1 MADKSYIGYKAAP
14 AIDWG
19 KLTSEFSQGLM
30 EIGARRG
37 VQDMYFDKLS
47 RDNMDAVRDT
57 EDFQSQDVNTL
68 VSGAVTQGVNNS
80 YEMNKLVKSGK
91 LNHNEYRNFM
101 NNASSSWTEF
111 SKTMKTIDQTI
122 QTGLERQQVGED
134 GNPLGS
140 QYEQDLIEWRT
151 KLLDLKNKTIYQ
163 DPKLGKYFLAEL
175 NDEGIIGDPNNL
187 QEMRNLN
194 KQMNINDNFFN
205 FNKLVK
211 DRSSSLGEVTIGEM
225 AEVDGKDIYVTEK
238 GRVLNE
244 DLPNAISR
252 TQAYIRSNPR
262 LIYNTLKQSDDRYQ
276 SFFNEEDYNNKM
288 NDLVEIENGA
298 RQVRGEDI
306 LEEGSKDYEDF
317 MTDNDKF
324 LVENITDAQGVF
336 QPNPNAEQRSA
347 LNAVVESTFMSNL
360 GYSRV
365 EAKPSTKG
373 KGKGSG
379 SGSGSGMSQGDANVL
394 YKQLRNAW
402 DKIETDPV
410 QAAVTFTSQAV
421 DGSEFMV
428 KDGYL
433 YKLIVENKWN
443 KKEGRSVRT
452 EKTVGPI
459 KNMQDISTSFFGAT
473 GAKGAGKANTLYQNA
488 EKKSGKE
495 PAVMAMMEEQTEEI
509 PADQMASNQGG
520 NFLQRLARSGRDFL
534 SGGDNQN
541 IS

>member
-252 TQAYIRSNPR
+252 TQAYIKSNPR

-347 LNAVVESTFMSNL
+347 LNEVVESTFMSNL

-365 EAKPSTKG
+365 EAKPSTKN
-373 KGKGSG
+373 KGKG

-402 DKIETDPV
+402 DQIETDPV
-410 QAAVTFTSQAV
+410 QAAVTFTNQAV
-421 DGSEFMV
+421 DGSEFKV

-433 YKLIVENKWN
+433 YKLAVENIWN
-443 KKEGRSVRT
+443 KQEGRSVRT
-452 EKTVGPI
+452 EREIGPI

-488 EKKSGKE
+488 EKSSGKE

>member
-30 EIGARRG
+30 EIGGRRG

-175 NDEGIIGDPNNL
+175 NDEGVIGDPNNL

-225 AEVDGKDIYVTEK
+225 TEVDGKDMYVTEK

-244 DLPNAISR
+244 GLPDAISR

-262 LIYNTLKQSDDRYQ
+262 LTYNTLKQSDDRYQ

-298 RQVRGEDI
+298 RKVRGEDF
-306 LEEGSKDYEDF
+306 LNDKDLEDF
-317 MTDNDKF
+317 RIDNARF

-347 LNAVVESTFMSNL
+347 LDEVVESTFMSSL

-365 EAKPSTKG
+365 EAKPPKPKAPKSKTPKEEGQVNYDLYETLYDAIKKG
-373 KGKGSG
+373 DSESLNIRKTSEAKELRFEVREDGFIDVYDMSENFVGDPNNKLVFEKKSLTDLVPYFYGKS
-379 SGSGSGMSQGDANVL
+379 
-394 YKQLRNAW
+394 
-402 DKIETDPV
+402 
-410 QAAVTFTSQAV
+410 
-421 DGSEFMV
+421 
-428 KDGYL
+428 
-433 YKLIVENKWN
+433 
-443 KKEGRSVRT
+443 
-452 EKTVGPI
+452 
-459 KNMQDISTSFFGAT
+459 GAT
-473 GAKGAGKANTLYQNA
+473 GGTKPEATYNEERDAFYKATGKP
-488 EKKSGKE
+488 EI
-495 PAVMAMMEEQTEEI
+495 AMMEEQTEEM

>member
-30 EIGARRG
+30 EIGGRRG

-175 NDEGIIGDPNNL
+175 NDEGVIGDPNNL

-225 AEVDGKDIYVTEK
+225 TEVDGKDMYVTEK

-244 DLPNAISR
+244 GLPDAISR

-262 LIYNTLKQSDDRYQ
+262 LTYNTLKQSDDRYQ

-288 NDLVEIENGA
+288 NDLLEIENGA
-298 RQVRGEDI
+298 RKVRGEDF
-306 LEEGSKDYEDF
+306 LNDEDLEDF
-317 MTDNDKF
+317 RIDNDRF

-347 LNAVVESTFMSNL
+347 LDEVVESTFMSSL
-360 GYSRV
+360 GYSKM
-365 EAKPSTKG
+365 EAKPSNKTKG
-373 KGKGSG
+373 KGSN
-379 SGSGSGMSQGDANVL
+379 SGSGMSQGDANVL

-402 DKIETDPV
+402 DKIETDPA
-410 QAAVTFTSQAV
+410 QAAVTFTNQAV

-428 KDGYL
+428 KGGYL
-433 YKLIVENKWN
+433 YKLIVERKYDS
-443 KKEGRSVRT
+443 KEGKDVRI
-452 EKTVGPI
+452 EREVGPI

-488 EKKSGKE
+488 EKSSGKE
-495 PAVMAMMEEQTEEI
+495 PAVMAMMEQQTEEM

>member
-211 DRSSSLGEVTIGEM
+211 DRSDGIASYEEALVEDIET
-225 AEVDGKDIYVTEK
+225 VDGKVRNNIYMTER
-238 GRVLNE
+238 GEVMNPGVP
-244 DLPNAISR
+244 DAISR

-288 NDLVEIENGA
+288 NDLVEIENGS

-306 LEEGSKDYEDF
+306 LEKGSKDYEDF

-373 KGKGSG
+373 KGKGKGNGKDDVVNFDLYETLYTAISDG
-379 SGSGSGMSQGDANVL
+379 DSDILNNRKTSEAKDLRFEVTLDGIDVYDMSENTVGDPKN
-394 YKQLRNAW
+394 
-402 DKIETDPV
+402 
-410 QAAVTFTSQAV
+410 
-421 DGSEFMV
+421 
-428 KDGYL
+428 
-433 YKLIVENKWN
+433 KLIS
-443 KKEGRSVRT
+443 EGKSLTDLVSYFYG
-452 EKTVGPI
+452 K
-459 KNMQDISTSFFGAT
+459 SGAT
-473 GAKGAGKANTLYQNA
+473 GGTKPEATYNAERDAFYKANP
-488 EKKSGKE
+488 KKKE
-495 PAVMAMMEEQTEEI
+495 IAMMEEQTEEM
-509 PADQMASNQGG
+509 PTDQMASNQGG

>member
-68 VSGAVTQGVNNS
+68 VSGGVTQGVNNS

-211 DRSSSLGEVTIGEM
+211 DRSAGIASYEEALVEDIET
-225 AEVDGKDIYVTEK
+225 VDGKVRNNIYMTER
-238 GRVLNE
+238 GEVMNPGVP
-244 DLPNAISR
+244 DAISR
-252 TQAYIRSNPR
+252 TQAYIKSNPR

-306 LEEGSKDYEDF
+306 LEKGSKDYEDF

-336 QPNPNAEQRSA
+336 QPNPNAEQRSE

-365 EAKPSTKG
+365 EAKPPKPKDPNSKTPKEEGQVNYDLYETLYTAITDGDSDILNNRKTSEAKDLRFEVTLDGIDVYDMSENTVGDPNNKRISKG
-373 KGKGSG
+373 KSLTDLVSYFYGKS
-379 SGSGSGMSQGDANVL
+379 
-394 YKQLRNAW
+394 
-402 DKIETDPV
+402 
-410 QAAVTFTSQAV
+410 
-421 DGSEFMV
+421 
-428 KDGYL
+428 
-433 YKLIVENKWN
+433 
-443 KKEGRSVRT
+443 
-452 EKTVGPI
+452 
-459 KNMQDISTSFFGAT
+459 GAT
-473 GAKGAGKANTLYQNA
+473 GGTKPEATYNAERDAFYKANP
-488 EKKSGKE
+488 KKKE
-495 PAVMAMMEEQTEEI
+495 IAMMEEQTEEI

>member
-30 EIGARRG
+30 EIGGRRG

-194 KQMNINDNFFN
+194 KPMNINDNFFN
-205 FNKLVK
+205 FNKLIK

-276 SFFNEEDYNNKM
+276 SFFNKEDYNNKM

-298 RQVRGEDI
+298 RKVRGEDI
-306 LEEGSKDYEDF
+306 LEEGSEDYEDF
-317 MTDNDKF
+317 MIDNDRF

-336 QPNPNAEQRSA
+336 QPNPNTEQRSA
-347 LNAVVESTFMSNL
+347 LNEVVESTFMSNL

-365 EAKPSTKG
+365 DAKPSTKG

-379 SGSGSGMSQGDANVL
+379 SGSGMSQADANVL

-402 DKIETDPV
+402 DKIGTDPA

-421 DGSEFMV
+421 DGSEFTV

-433 YKLIVENKWN
+433 YRLIVENKWN
-443 KKEGRSVRT
+443 EKEGRSVRT
-452 EKTVGPI
+452 EKPVGPI

-495 PAVMAMMEEQTEEI
+495 PAVMAMMEEQTEEM